1 MPTVPFDTG
10 NVYELFFFVV
20 VVEKNKA
27 KALHLWSIKPE
38 DITNSFAAI
47 REWFLVN
54 TALNQ
59 IQITDWRMLCA

>member
-1 MPTVPFDTG
+1 MPAVPFDTG
-10 NVYELFFFVV
+10 NVYGGFFVV

-38 DITNSFAAI
+38 DVTNSFAAI
-47 REWFLVN
+47 SKWVLVN